1 MSRTADP
8 LTSTCSFSLREK
20 QVRPSGMIKDVFMK
34 SEFLIVAKLLM
45 ETERKP
51 MSPRGLVDLGQKRQL
66 FSDNVAG
73 KTPYQT
79 MKSKLSVH
87 IRRFGEA
94 SPFVRSAPGHFYL
107 KTMLNG
113 GETPFDAKPIRPP
126 KSREKVL
133 AYRTSD
139 RKSVM

>member
-1 MSRTADP
+1 
-8 LTSTCSFSLREK
+8 
-20 QVRPSGMIKDVFMK
+20 
-34 SEFLIVAKLLM
+34 
-45 ETERKP
+45 
-51 MSPRGLVDLGQKRQL
+51 MSPRDLVDLGQKRQL

-87 IRRFGEA
+87 VRRFGEA
-94 SPFVRSAPGHFYL
+94 SPFVRTAPGHFYL
-107 KTMLNG
+107 RSLLHG

-133 AYRTSD
+133 VVSD
-139 RKSVM
+139 IRNSDSITTWQEFQTTWARITPPELSSPV